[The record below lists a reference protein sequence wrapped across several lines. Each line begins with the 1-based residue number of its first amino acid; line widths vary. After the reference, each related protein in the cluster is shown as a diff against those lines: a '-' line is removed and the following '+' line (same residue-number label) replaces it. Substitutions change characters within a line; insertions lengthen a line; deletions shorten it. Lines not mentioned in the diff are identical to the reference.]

1 MKRVRLSH
9 TQVALDMESES
20 TCSKPNC
27 KAGALCAAPELS
39 RVLEGH
45 AARLH
50 AIAQRILGSSDLAS
64 DAVQETFIALWQ
76 APELPQNLR
85 GWLARAVLHRSLHA
99 KRTEGRRRHW
109 EQLAG
114 ESWAEN
120 CPICDPARDAE
131 SRELSRRLDS
141 ALGALSSDQRLAFE
155 LREFE
160 GLEYGEIASLLKIPV
175 GTVRSR
181 LNRARRA
188 LRQEFLVH

>member
-1 MKRVRLSH
+1 M
-9 TQVALDMESES
+9 ASES
-20 TCSKPNC
+20 NC
-27 KAGALCAAPELS
+27 LKSHCEEEALHVAPELS

-45 AARLH
+45 AARLQ
-50 AIAQRILGSSDLAS
+50 AIAQRILGSPDLAS

-99 KRTEGRRRHW
+99 KRTEGRRRRW

-120 CPICDPARDAE
+120 CPICDPERDAE
-131 SRELSRRLDS
+131 SREISRRLDS
-141 ALGALSSDQRLAFE
+141 ALSALSSDQRVAFE

-160 GLEYGEIASLLKIPV
+160 GLEYGEIALRLNIPV

-188 LRQEFLVH
+188 LREEFLVH